1 MLYMQDYSINQEVI
15 RSFQRYFFIPILI
28 SIITIS
34 LILFF
39 YLDRVEKEYHK
50 EILHRLDK
58 KLQEDILS
66 LSNLLVEWVDYDSPV
81 LYFENQFPDFVKK
94 EFKISVKNLNLQ
106 LFVSINKDNSI
117 KEIYLFDREGNYL
130 PIPEG
135 IQNFFKNKMF
145 KHLMKRE
152 DSEYGIIAL
161 NNEYY
166 MVASRGVLWYK
177 ENYKTSHGTLIFG
190 RKIDDIYL
198 KSYEND
204 IGHPIKV
211 LPYYNTRER
220 IIVESKNIFINKGY
234 LLVYSYFQKPIF
246 HFYVELPRKQI
257 TTSLIIILI
266 IIFVISSI
274 GILSY
279 FLLRRDIYKKIIQR
293 LIDFKENIIKIKE
306 NPDNYTQIEFYKENH
321 DEITEIKKSFNEMLE
336 ELKRREELN
345 QLYLELVEK
354 EKEKTYELLL
364 NILPKDIAEKLQ
376 NTNEESHIIADE
388 FLEAS
393 ILFADIVNFSE
404 WSKNLDPREL
414 VNTLNILFTQFD
426 YITDKYKV
434 EKIKTIGDNYMA
446 AAGIPI
452 SDVYHADHLIL
463 FAIEMIKILHE
474 FNREFGLKI
483 EMRIGINSGKVV
495 AGVIGAKKF
504 IYDVWGDTVNLASR
518 MESSSRKNTI
528 QISEYTYHCIKNEE
542 LKKSF
547 IKRGILQLKSGHKI
561 ATYLYQNFVMV

>member
-1 MLYMQDYSINQEVI
+1 MQEYSINKKVI
-15 RSFQRYFFIPILI
+15 RSFQRYFFIPILV
-28 SIITIS
+28 SIITTSFI
-34 LILFF
+34 IFF
-39 YLDRVEKEYHK
+39 YLDKIEKEYHK
-50 EILHRLDK
+50 EILHRLHK
-58 KLQEDILS
+58 KLHEDILS

-81 LYFENQFPDFVKK
+81 LYFNNQFPDFVKK

-130 PIPEG
+130 PIPVG
-135 IQNFFKNKMF
+135 IEKFFKNKMF
-145 KHLMKRE
+145 KHLTKRE
-152 DSEYGIIAL
+152 DSEYGIIEL

-204 IGHPIKV
+204 IGYPIKV
-211 LPYYNTRER
+211 LPYNNTKER
-220 IIVESKNIFINKGY
+220 IIVESKNLFINKGY
-234 LLVYSYFQKPIF
+234 LLVYSFFQKPIF
-246 HFYVELPRKQI
+246 HFYVEFPRKQI
-257 TTSLIIILI
+257 TTSLIVISI

-279 FLLRRDIYKKIIQR
+279 FLLRRDIHKNIIHR
-293 LIDFKENIIKIKE
+293 LIQFKENIIKIKE
-306 NPDNYTQIEFYKENH
+306 NPDNYTQIELDKENQ

-336 ELKRREELN
+336 ELKRRDELN

-364 NILPKDIAEKLQ
+364 NILPKDIAAKLQ
-376 NTNEESHIIADE
+376 NSNEESHIIADE

-393 ILFADIVNFSE
+393 ILFADIVNFTG
-404 WSKNLDPREL
+404 WSKNLDPKEL

-426 YITDKYKV
+426 YITDKYKI

-452 SDVYHADHLIL
+452 SDVYHADNLIL
-463 FAIEMIKILHE
+463 FAIEMIKLLQE

-518 MESSSRKNTI
+518 IESSCRNNTI

-542 LKKSF
+542 LKKNF

-561 ATYLYQNFVMV
+561 ATYLYQNYVLV